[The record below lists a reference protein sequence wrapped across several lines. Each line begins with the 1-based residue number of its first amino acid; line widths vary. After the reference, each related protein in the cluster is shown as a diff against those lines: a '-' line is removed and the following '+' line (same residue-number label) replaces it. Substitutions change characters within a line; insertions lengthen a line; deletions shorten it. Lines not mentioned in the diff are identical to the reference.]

1 MQEAAQRQ
9 LVDIVAFGVGVGAA
23 VRPGTRSRAS
33 EDRRERLCHI
43 GLAAR
48 PRGTAAVGHTVEFS
62 ARFFFRPVVHSSI
75 SSRLARR
82 TVRPFRPFVVLI
94 MLVPARAVPVHAVPV
109 HAVASMAIRSAA
121 MPREPYAFTEPRDM
135 PSVSETCAS
144 VMSAK

>member
-1 MQEAAQRQ
+1 MGHIC
-9 LVDIVAFGVGVGAA
+9 LGVTVGGA
-23 VRPGTRSRAS
+23 VRA
-33 EDRRERLCHI
+33 
-43 GLAAR
+43 
-48 PRGTAAVGHTVEFS
+48 PRAVGHTVEVS

-75 SSRLARR
+75 SSRL
-82 TVRPFRPFVVLI
+82 VVL
-94 MLVPARAVPVHAVPV
+94 LAPA